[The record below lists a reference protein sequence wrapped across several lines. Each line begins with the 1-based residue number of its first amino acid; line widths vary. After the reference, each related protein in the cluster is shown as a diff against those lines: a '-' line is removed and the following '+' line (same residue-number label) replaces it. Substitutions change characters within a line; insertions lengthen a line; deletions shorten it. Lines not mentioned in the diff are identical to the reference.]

1 MRKNGMD
8 RLHAME
14 VFAAV
19 AEAGSFAGAAKRLR
33 LSPPAVTRAVAALE
47 ERLGVRLFNRTTR
60 SLNPTEAG
68 LRFLTSTQ
76 RLLAE
81 LDEAERSAAG
91 TTAVPSGH
99 LVVTA
104 PVTFGRAHVA
114 PVLAA
119 FLQAQPK
126 VTAALLLLDRVT
138 SLVEEGIDVAVR
150 IGQLPDSTLVARRV
164 GEVRRLLVASPA
176 YLAAHGVPERPEAL
190 KEHAVIA
197 FSGLL
202 PGRDWRFVENGRATT
217 VTLAP
222 RLEINDALAA
232 LEVAERGHGITLA
245 LSYMVGPL
253 LAAGRLVPVLEAF
266 APPPAPVQIVHPQSR
281 LVAAKV
287 RAFLDFA
294 TPRLKE
300 RLAAPLSASG
310 RG

>member
-1 MRKNGMD
+1 
-8 RLHAME
+8 
-14 VFAAV
+14 
-19 AEAGSFAGAAKRLR
+19 
-33 LSPPAVTRAVAALE
+33 
-47 ERLGVRLFNRTTR
+47 VRLLNRTTR
-60 SLNPTEAG
+60 RLSPTEAG
-68 LRFLTSTQ
+68 LRFLASTR

-91 TTAVPSGH
+91 TTATPSGH

-114 PVLAA
+114 AVLAE
-119 FLQAQPK
+119 FLAAQPR

-164 GEVRRLLVASPA
+164 GEVQHLLVASPA
-176 YLAAHGVPERPEAL
+176 YLAAHGVPKRPEAL
-190 KEHAVIA
+190 KGHAVIA

-202 PGRDWRFVENGRATT
+202 PGRDWRFVANGRATA

-222 RLEINDALAA
+222 RLEVNDALAA
-232 LEVAERGHGITLA
+232 LDVAERGHGITLA
-245 LSYMVGPL
+245 LSYMVGPR
-253 LAAGRLVPVLEAF
+253 LATGRLVPVLDAF
-266 APPPAPVQIVHPQSR
+266 APPPVPVQIVHPHGR

-294 TPRLKE
+294 APRLKE
-300 RLAAPLSASG
+300 RLAAPPSASG

>member
-1 MRKNGMD
+1 MD

-19 AEAGSFAGAAKRLR
+19 AEAGSFAGAARQLR

-47 ERLGVRLFNRTTR
+47 ERLGVRLLNRTTR
-60 SLNPTEAG
+60 SLSPTEAG
-68 LRFLTSTQ
+68 LRFLASAR

-91 TTAVPSGH
+91 TTAIPSGH

-114 PVLAA
+114 AVLAE
-119 FLQAQPK
+119 FLAAQPR

-150 IGQLPDSTLVARRV
+150 IGQLPDSALVARRV
-164 GEVRRLLVASPA
+164 GEVQHLLVASPA

-190 KEHAVIA
+190 KGHAMIA

-202 PGRDWRFVENGRATT
+202 PGRDWRFVANGRATA

-222 RLEINDALAA
+222 RLEVNDALAA
-232 LEVAERGHGITLA
+232 LDVAERGHGITLA
-245 LSYMVGPL
+245 LSYMVGPR
-253 LAAGRLVPVLEAF
+253 LATGRLVPVLDAF
-266 APPPAPVQIVHPQSR
+266 APPPVPVQIVHPHGR

-294 TPRLKE
+294 APRLKE

>member
-1 MRKNGMD
+1 MD

-14 VFAAV
+14 VLAAV
-19 AEAGSFAGAAKRLR
+19 AEAGSFAGAARHLR

-47 ERLGVRLFNRTTR
+47 ERLGVRLLNRTTR
-60 SLNPTEAG
+60 RLSPTEAG
-68 LRFLTSTQ
+68 LRFLASTR

-91 TTAVPSGH
+91 TTAIPSGH
-99 LVVTA
+99 LVITA

-114 PVLAA
+114 AVLAE
-119 FLQAQPK
+119 FLAAQPR

-138 SLVEEGIDVAVR
+138 SLVEEGINVAVR

-190 KEHAVIA
+190 KGHAVIA

-202 PGRDWRFVENGRATT
+202 PGRDWRFVANGRATA

-222 RLEINDALAA
+222 RLEVNDALAA
-232 LEVAERGHGITLA
+232 LDVAERGHGITLA
-245 LSYMVGPL
+245 LSYMVGPR
-253 LAAGRLVPVLEAF
+253 LATGRLVPVLDAF
-266 APPPAPVQIVHPQSR
+266 APPPVPVQIVHPHSR

-294 TPRLKE
+294 APRLKK
-300 RLAAPLSASG
+300 RLAASPSGSG

>member
-1 MRKNGMD
+1 MD

-14 VFAAV
+14 VLAAV
-19 AEAGSFAGAAKRLR
+19 AEAGSFAGAARHLR

-150 IGQLPDSTLVARRV
+150 IGQLPDSTLGARRV

-176 YLAAHGVPERPEAL
+176 YLAAHGVPKRPETL
-190 KEHAVIA
+190 KEHTVIA

-222 RLEINDALAA
+222 RLEVNDALAA
-232 LEVAERGHGITLA
+232 LDVAERGHGITLA
-245 LSYMVGPL
+245 LSYMVGPR
-253 LAAGRLVPVLEAF
+253 LATGRLVPVLDAF
-266 APPPAPVQIVHPQSR
+266 APPPVPVQIVHPHSR

-294 TPRLKE
+294 APRLKK
-300 RLAAPLSASG
+300 RLAASPSGSG